1 MIQIYYCEE
10 KLDAGQSKGSKVL
23 NNINYSQ

>member
-1 MIQIYYCEE
+1 MIQLYYCEE
-10 KLDAGQSKGSKVL
+10 KLDAGRSKGSKVL